1 MISRRP
7 AACRFPRCCK
17 CAGGDG
23 RGDNVDT
30 TSPLL
35 IVYTS
40 GTTGHPKGAVLRQDA
55 LVANA
60 AMSQHMHDMTAQDHM
75 LTVLPLFHVG
85 GLNIQ
90 TTPAL
95 QLGATVTLHAR
106 FAPEATLDAIA
117 RDRPTLTVL
126 VPATIQAM
134 IEHPRWDGDQAR
146 QPARRQ
152 HRVDAG
158 AAAPVDAFT
167 QPRHAGAAGLRL
179 HRDKPGRGLYAAFR
193 RLAPAGLDGTAG
205 PPVRGARRRRRWRR
219 GAGGHGRRSGGARPQ
234 RAQRILEQPARRRR
248 RRCATAGTTAAT
260 SACAMRTGISSSTTA
275 RRT

>member
-1 MISRRP
+1 
-7 AACRFPRCCK
+7 
-17 CAGGDG
+17 
-23 RGDNVDT
+23 
-30 TSPLL
+30 
-35 IVYTS
+35 
-40 GTTGHPKGAVLRQDA
+40 
-55 LVANA
+55 
-60 AMSQHMHDMTAQDHM
+60 MHDMTAQDHM

-106 FAPEATLDAIA
+106 FAPEATLDAIE

-134 IEHPRWDGDQAR
+134 IEHPRWAADQAR

-152 HRVDAG
+152 HRLDAG
-158 AAAPVDAFT
+158 AAAPGRCLHAS
-167 QPRHAGAAGLRL
+167 RHAGAAGLRL
-179 HRDKPGRGLYAAFR
+179 HRDQPGRGLHAALR
-193 RLAPAGLDGTAG
+193 RLAPAGLDRAAG
-205 PPVRGARRRRRWRR
+205 PRCARRSVVDDDGHEVPRR
-219 GAGGHGRRSGGARPQ
+219 HGRRSGRARSQ
-234 RAQRILEQPARRRR
+234 RAQRILGQPARPRP
-248 RRCATAGTTAAT
+248 RRCARAGTTAAT